1 MLRLLIGA
9 TYVLLSFAGASA
21 KSWKNDFQ
29 ALVHASTESARDSLI
44 ARIVDTKPRW
54 SDVVAAIGTISFE
67 RKAGGNWS
75 LNSIE
80 GIDGVSRP
88 YALFVPTKYDPRT
101 PTPLVVHLHGV
112 VTRPIIDTNP
122 DQYVGNTAIMAEA
135 EKRGWLVLFPFGQ
148 EKATWW
154 DEVGMSNVLNE
165 IRAVKST
172 CNVDDNRVYLS
183 GLSDGA
189 SGTFLFSMVHPDYFA
204 AYVAINGSMG
214 GASEDGGLSIYATNM
229 ARSHYYV
236 TNADR
241 DRYYPTAQMERTITM
256 AQRAGADISY
266 YKLIGE
272 HVPTMQAIEYRPI
285 FDFLAQYA
293 RTVTPDSIIWET
305 AVPQFGQ
312 YRWLGIDEV
321 TVDEPAPWY
330 VDYNVSLVDSS
341 TSIGIQTSDTFSGPG
356 IMVASLSG
364 GDCLSRK
371 IGLKPADILLG
382 GNGVAIDSVPD
393 LAKYRKTL
401 KRGAEATMMIK
412 RGNEPMTLHGRMP
425 VPRNYFIFNRT
436 QPSAEIKATYANN
449 RFDLQGSRVGAFH
462 LMISPKMVD
471 VSRNVVVLFNG
482 KQIFD
487 GRIEPDI
494 PFMLKSYLANRDRS
508 MLFLNQVTFR
518 P

>member
-9 TYVLLSFAGASA
+9 SCVFLSFAGASA
-21 KSWKNDFQ
+21 KNWKTDFQ
-29 ALVHASTESARDSLI
+29 ALVHASTESARDTLI
-44 ARIVDTKPRW
+44 ARIVGAKPQWR
-54 SDVVAAIGTISFE
+54 DVATAIRTVTFVPTT
-67 RKAGGNWS
+67 GGKWS
-75 LNSIE
+75 LYSIA
-80 GIDGVSRP
+80 GIDDVTRP
-88 YALFVPTKYDPRT
+88 YALYVPSNYNPKLA
-101 PTPLVVHLHGV
+101 TPLLVHLHGV
-112 VTRPIIDTNP
+112 VGRPIIDTNP
-122 DQYVGNTAIMAEA
+122 DQYVGNSAIMAEA
-135 EKRGWLVLFPFGQ
+135 ERRDWLVLFPFGQ

-154 DEVGMSNVLNE
+154 DEVGMGNVANE
-165 IRAVKST
+165 IRAVKT
-172 CNVDDNRVYLS
+172 TYNVDDNRVYLS

-189 SGTFLFSMVHPDYFA
+189 TGAFLFSMAKPDDFA

-214 GASEDGGLSIYATNM
+214 GGSEDGGLSLYATNM

-236 TNADR
+236 ANADR
-241 DRYYPTAQMERTITM
+241 DRYFPADQMERTI
-256 AQRAGADISY
+256 ALARRAGADISY
-266 YKLIGE
+266 HRLVGE
-272 HVPTMQAIEYRPI
+272 HVPTMQAIEYPPV
-285 FDFLAQYA
+285 FDYLNQCTRA
-293 RTVTPDSIIWET
+293 VTPDTLVWES

-312 YRWLGIDEV
+312 CKWLGIDEV

-341 TSIGIQTSDTFSGPG
+341 TSIGIQTSDTFPGPG
-356 IMVASLSG
+356 VMVASLSG
-364 GDCLSRK
+364 GDCLSRR
-371 IGLKPADILLG
+371 IGLKPGDILLG
-382 GNGVAIDSVPD
+382 GNGVAIDSMPD

-412 RGNEPMTLHGRMP
+412 RGNEQTTLHCRMP

-436 QPSAEIKATYANN
+436 QPSAEIKATYADN
-449 RFDLQGSRVGAFH
+449 RFDLQGSRVGAFR
-462 LMISPKMVD
+462 LMISPEMVD

-494 PFMLKSYLANRDRS
+494 SFLLKSYLANRDRS